1 MESEGEE
8 PLPAARVVATVT
20 KHHVYHGAR
29 AGSLENVWFGIKYT
43 DGSTTGKGGAVE
55 APSSLLQTAE
65 GRAALLRY
73 VKTKKGQSA
82 AKYVP
87 SELQA

>member
-1 MESEGEE
+1 MTW
-8 PLPAARVVATVT
+8 ATVI
-20 KHHVYHGAR
+20 KHHVYHRAR
-29 AGSLENVWFGIKYT
+29 AGSLEIDQNVWFGIKYT
-43 DGSTTGKGGAVE
+43 DGSTTGQGGAVE
-55 APSSLLQTAE
+55 APTPLLETAE

-87 SELQA
+87 SELRA

>member
-1 MESEGEE
+1 MRCT
-8 PLPAARVVATVT
+8 LA
-20 KHHVYHGAR
+20 
-29 AGSLENVWFGIKYT
+29 WQ
-43 DGSTTGKGGAVE
+43 
-55 APSSLLQTAE
+55 LLALTAE

-87 SELQA
+87 SELRA

>member
-1 MESEGEE
+1 MESDGEE

-55 APSSLLQTAE
+55 APTPLLETAE

>member
-29 AGSLENVWFGIKYT
+29 AGSLENVWFGIKYR
-43 DGSTTGKGGAVE
+43 VE
-55 APSSLLQTAE
+55 AVDT
-65 GRAALLRY
+65 
-73 VKTKKGQSA
+73 
-82 AKYVP
+82 
-87 SELQA
+87 